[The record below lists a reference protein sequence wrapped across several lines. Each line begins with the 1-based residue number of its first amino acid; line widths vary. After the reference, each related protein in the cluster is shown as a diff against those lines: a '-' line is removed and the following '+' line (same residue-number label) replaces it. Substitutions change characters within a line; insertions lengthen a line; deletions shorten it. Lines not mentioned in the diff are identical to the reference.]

1 MGWAKQLGKDSRG
14 SRPRCVLI
22 VDGGKEEVA
31 GRLTRLV
38 GVDDVTISGDDIW
51 MPRGRPVQ
59 REDGTW
65 DATMAA
71 EVELDKPNDLL
82 SLEISERLSNWWL
95 AVSENDPRTPNW
107 DIASTCTVRGRKG
120 LLLVEAKAHWNEV
133 AGSSKGKRL
142 GKPASNGTLK
152 NHEKIGEA
160 IGEAAVGLRTVTG
173 GRWGISRDSHYQ
185 LSNRFAWSWKLAS
198 LGVPVVLVYLGF
210 LYATDI
216 AKGGNLFHSEAHWER
231 VVRGHSEGVVDS
243 GCWGRWLD
251 VDGVPLIPLIR
262 AMEQPIGMMR
272 AEV

>member
-14 SRPRCVLI
+14 SRPRCVLL
-22 VDGGKEEVA
+22 VDGGGEEVA

-59 REDGTW
+59 REDGSW
-65 DATMAA
+65 DATVAA
-71 EVELDKPNDLL
+71 GVELDKPNDLL

-198 LGVPVVLVYLGF
+198 LGVPVILVYLGF

-231 VVRGHSEGVVDS
+231 VVRGHCEGVVDS

-251 VDGVPLIPLIR
+251 VDGVPFIPLIR